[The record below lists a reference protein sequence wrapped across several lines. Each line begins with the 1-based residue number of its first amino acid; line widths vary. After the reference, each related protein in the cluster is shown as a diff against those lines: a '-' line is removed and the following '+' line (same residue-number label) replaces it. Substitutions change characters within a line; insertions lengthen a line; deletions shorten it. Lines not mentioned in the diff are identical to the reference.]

1 MLFGAEGTDWQR
13 HCEEAEAGSSEHVQE
28 QLAGL

>member
-1 MLFGAEGTDWQR
+1 MLLAAEDTDWQQQR
-13 HCEEAEAGSSEHVQE
+13 KEAEAGSSEHVQE